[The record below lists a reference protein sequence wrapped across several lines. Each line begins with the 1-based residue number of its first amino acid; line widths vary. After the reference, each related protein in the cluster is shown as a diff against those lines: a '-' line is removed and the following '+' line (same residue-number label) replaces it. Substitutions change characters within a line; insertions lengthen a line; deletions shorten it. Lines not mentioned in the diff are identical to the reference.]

1 MEQIPN
7 IEFKQKMYLLLD
19 MGFSDFSKN
28 YAALMKYNGD
38 LTNSATELL
47 SWCNS
52 RFTSTFYTLLDIL
65 LSDYVRIKFF
75 EKIW

>member
-1 MEQIPN
+1 VHLNQDLEKIKYSDQVEQIPN

-47 SWCNS
+47 S
-52 RFTSTFYTLLDIL
+52 
-65 LSDYVRIKFF
+65 
-75 EKIW
+75 